1 MRTAPALRLWTC
13 LADSSD
19 RTPRNQFVLVVTPH
33 VHSSPPGQRSSNC
46 FNQSISLDVL
56 LSPLLQDIRL
66 APADRIEDLSQML
79 LVEVIGTSQLVGVR
93 LSWYQIGCGPS
104 TSCVGYK
111 NLLQG
116 PFLIYTFL
124 QKWPRK
130 ATDQAVM
137 STYHASFESTH
148 FSEDDRMECPQLD
161 LESDR
166 FRHIQMRQRFGT
178 CATPPPGLRRMA

>member
-79 LVEVIGTSQLVGVR
+79 LVEVIGTSPLVG
-93 LSWYQIGCGPS
+93 C
-104 TSCVGYK
+104 TS
-111 NLLQG
+111 
-116 PFLIYTFL
+116 FLVPNWVWSLNILRWVQELAARAFPYIYV
-124 QKWPRK
+124 PAEM
-130 ATDQAVM
+130 AT
-137 STYHASFESTH
+137 ESNR
-148 FSEDDRMECPQLD
+148 SS
-161 LESDR
+161 SDVHLPC
-166 FRHIQMRQRFGT
+166 FI
-178 CATPPPGLRRMA
+178 